1 MTEPNTIRG
10 SRIGAG
16 PMGEAE
22 RGEGA
27 RRAPVS
33 YWCASRHET
42 RPSFAA
48 DAVIPETWECPRCGS
63 PAGQDEQNPPR
74 RPQAEPYRTHLAYVK
89 ERRSPAEGEAILAEA
104 LARLHGAGSRR
115 HDLPGPREPATAVL
129 SAGGAR
135 TRGSRGT
142 QDPPRSPG
150 RPGRRAAG
158 ARGGDPRPGR
168 REGQGPRAAE
178 RALGGDPDL
187 PAVDTPAGAHR
198 QPARGP
204 EQGQVGEP
212 PRDPAGMAPGRTDPP
227 PPGPSADEWCTGCG
241 YKLTAPGHEEH
252 LRGAALGVPAARKRP
267 PRPRPRP
274 ARPGAAR
281 RDQ

>member
-27 RRAPVS
+27 RRTPVS

-104 LARLHGAGSRR
+104 LARLHGAGSAGTTSPAPGSRPPQYCRR
-115 HDLPGPREPATAVL
+115 AAPGHVVAV
-129 SAGGAR
+129 APR
-135 TRGSRGT
+135 TRR
-142 QDPPRSPG
+142 G
-150 RPGRRAAG
+150 RPGGPAGGQPVREVATHGQDGVRAKG
-158 ARGGDPRPGR
+158 
-168 REGQGPRAAE
+168 
-178 RALGGDPDL
+178 RALPSGL
-187 PAVDTPAGAHR
+187 SAATR
-198 QPARGP
+198 IYQPSI
-204 EQGQVGEP
+204 
-212 PRDPAGMAPGRTDPP
+212 PRRGRTGSP
-227 PPGPSADEWCTGCG
+227 
-241 YKLTAPGHEEH
+241 
-252 LRGAALGVPAARKRP
+252 PAARSKDRSASRRETLP
-267 PRPRPRP
+267 GWRRAGPTPRRRARLRMSGAP
-274 ARPGAAR
+274 AAATS
-281 RDQ
+281 